1 MSLHKQL
8 SKHPLIITLLRI
20 LEHSPLHFRHVPA
33 FQWYHH
39 PTCISHKHL
48 GTNKHD
54 LLQTATWINNRVH
67 TDFWIQNSRLFPK
80 HEHIFPDSRLSNRW
94 SKETCKNAGTIN
106 AFSWCSANIWVKLNK
121 IWPKWK
127 KFTFKALVVA
137 LKKKL
142 KTFYLFFQTLS
153 PFSRLF
159 PGLENY
165 WGNFKSFSQEF
176 KILYEPCLNYT
187 STIGPISPTLL

>member
-127 KFTFKALVVA
+127 KFTFKTLVVA
-137 LKKKL
+137 LKI
-142 KTFYLFFQTLS
+142 KTQDFLPFFPDFISIFQT
-153 PFSRLF
+153 FSRSGKLLGKF
-159 PGLENY
+159 QV
-165 WGNFKSFSQEF
+165 FFSRIQD
-176 KILYEPCLNYT
+176 
-187 STIGPISPTLL
+187 SVRTLS

>member
-1 MSLHKQL
+1 MLRKWYASLHKQL
-8 SKHPLIITLLRI
+8 SKRPLIIMLLRI
-20 LEHSPLHFRHVPA
+20 LEHSPLHSRHVPA

-94 SKETCKNAGTIN
+94 SKETCKNAGPIN
-106 AFSWCSANIWVKLNK
+106 TFSWCSANIWVKLNK

-142 KTFYLFFQTLS
+142 KTFYLF
-153 PFSRLF
+153 SRLYLHSPDF
-159 PGLENY
+159 FQVWKTTGE
-165 WGNFKSFSQEF
+165 
-176 KILYEPCLNYT
+176 
-187 STIGPISPTLL
+187 ISSLFLKNSRFCTNPVLITPVH